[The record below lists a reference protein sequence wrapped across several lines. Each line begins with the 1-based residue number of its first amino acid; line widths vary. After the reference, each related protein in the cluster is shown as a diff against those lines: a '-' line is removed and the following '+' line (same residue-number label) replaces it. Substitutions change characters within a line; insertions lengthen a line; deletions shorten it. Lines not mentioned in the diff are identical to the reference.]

1 MHLVCYIKYTV
12 FKCYDALWEADYNH
26 SADNSRPLYKD
37 ASMRN
42 EDSVT
47 IFHIHSKFDV
57 TAEHFFGV
65 VVTSVR
71 VPEQKMC
78 TVYSKTEMEVLK
90 L

>member
-1 MHLVCYIKYTV
+1 VLKDPQTDFAFTFTLSVMALCWKLTITTV
-12 FKCYDALWEADYNH
+12 
-26 SADNSRPLYKD
+26 YK

-42 EDSVT
+42 KANIT

-71 VPEQKMC
+71 VAEEKMC
-78 TVYSKTEMEVLK
+78 TLYSKTEM
-90 L
+90 